1 MPSKEALIEALKE
14 FGRVV
19 MIAIVPVVIASLSE
33 MKFDWEV
40 IAVTG
45 AIAGLRFIDKLLH
58 ETNKELPV
66 KEQNYGY
73 LGEKGI
79 TGF

>member
-1 MPSKEALIEALKE
+1 MFSDAFIEALKE
-14 FGRVV
+14 LLRVAV
-19 MIAIVPVVIASLSE
+19 LAVLPLLIGSIEKGEIDYRAVLIVAVVAI
-33 MKFDWEV
+33 
-40 IAVTG
+40 
-45 AIAGLRFIDKLLH
+45 LRFIDSWLH

-66 KEQNYGY
+66 KKQNDGL